1 MKKLKFKGNHGTAVE
16 GVTFTISFYKS
27 KASKEHTVVEAYT
40 RSKNPMWKDD
50 NLLVSCCG
58 LYDDPEEEA
67 WAISG
72 YSSTMSEQVK

>member
-1 MKKLKFKGNHGTAVE
+1 MMKLKFKGKHGTAVE
-16 GVTFTISFYKS
+16 GVTFIISFYGS
-27 KASKEHTVVEAYT
+27 KTSKEHTVVEAYT

-58 LYDDPEEEA
+58 LDDPEETA

-72 YSSTMSEQVK
+72 YSSTMFEQVK